1 MNRYLT
7 FFELHVYCVFCGSV
21 MKCTVHMCGFLE
33 VPGKGKEVAS
43 LDLFLCRDI
52 IAWKSG
58 RLFAVGN
65 NKYLKYLAGI
75 CMGTCTYLYLWQSHM
90 LHKDHGQDVYK
101 RHSKKV
107 LSVLGMSSNNRFQAF
122 SCQHRIRIAP
132 SFLSHLIWDWN
143 FVLCCLSNIC
153 RKNFNIPL
161 GQGRGLDRIL
171 IQCCFTSGPNLDGSS
186 SHSLLLSSVWIG
198 KEI

>member
-75 CMGTCTYLYLWQSHM
+75 CMGTSHIYTYGNHICCTRIMGKMSRRDIVRKYCLFWGCPPTTDFRPFHANIGLGL
-90 LHKDHGQDVYK
+90 LHLFFLILFET
-101 RHSKKV
+101 RT
-107 LSVLGMSSNNRFQAF
+107 
-122 SCQHRIRIAP
+122 SCFAVFLTYAGRISI
-132 SFLSHLIWDWN
+132 
-143 FVLCCLSNIC
+143 
-153 RKNFNIPL
+153 
-161 GQGRGLDRIL
+161 
-171 IQCCFTSGPNLDGSS
+171 
-186 SHSLLLSSVWIG
+186 SL
-198 KEI
+198 